1 LELDD
6 PVIELAKNLV
16 SLIAIDELELG
27 IGKLGKIVKLYFNI
41 VDTQFMGLI
50 QDSGLKLVKEKITAP
65 LQVQP
70 HLRRIRPLQ
79 VIQAQLQRLAVKL
92 FGLKPVWLPSQLV
105 VLVIINFQLTG
116 QLQDHLWIYNGQDVL
131 LLLCLYLHVGQMGL
145 GGFARVEDLQLGQA
159 QVVLHDC
166 SDWKVEELEIVDVHE
181 GKGEGYDLMVFGF

>member
-1 LELDD
+1 MELDD

-92 FGLKPVWLPSQLV
+92 FGLKPV
-105 VLVIINFQLTG
+105 
-116 QLQDHLWIYNGQDVL
+116 
-131 LLLCLYLHVGQMGL
+131 
-145 GGFARVEDLQLGQA
+145 
-159 QVVLHDC
+159 
-166 SDWKVEELEIVDVHE
+166 
-181 GKGEGYDLMVFGF
+181 